1 MRKICIPTESNEGL
15 QATSAAEIREA
26 PFLTVVDLDSDETSV
41 VSNSDRSAGHGV
53 CHVLDK
59 VGSNKIDAVICAK
72 IGRGAYRSLSD
83 AGVDVLLSE
92 PETVSGLV
100 QAARDG
106 RLRPASSE
114 EVGRGCGCGHTE
126 SHRGCRSRRTQR
138 RHGRS

>member
-1 MRKICIPTESNEGL
+1 MRKICIPTESDQGL
-15 QATSAAEIREA
+15 QATSVAEIREA
-26 PFLTVVDLDSDETSV
+26 PFLTVVDLDTDETSV
-41 VSNSDRSAGHGV
+41 VSNNDRSAGHGV

-59 VGSNKIDAVICAK
+59 VGTDKIDAVICAR

-106 RLRPASSE
+106 RLRPASAE
-114 EVGRGCGCGHTE
+114 EVGRGGGCGRPAG
-126 SHRGCRSRRTQR
+126 HRQRRSRRTQR
-138 RHGRS
+138 RRGCS